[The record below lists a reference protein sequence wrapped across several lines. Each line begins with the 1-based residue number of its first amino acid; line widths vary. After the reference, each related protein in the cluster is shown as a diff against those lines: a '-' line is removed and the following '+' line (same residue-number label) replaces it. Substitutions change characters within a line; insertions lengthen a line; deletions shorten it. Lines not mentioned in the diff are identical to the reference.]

1 MNKIPNLGDSFF
13 CALTGERYKVTM
25 VTDLFERAY
34 GMHKVVVRLHGPSG
48 DARLEPVD
56 DLYNA
61 LYWTPA

>member
-1 MNKIPNLGDSFF
+1 MNKVPNLGDSFS

-25 VTDLFERAY
+25 VIADEL
-34 GMHKVVVRLHGPSG
+34 HKVVVRLHGPSG